1 MDCFS
6 FPLMFAFGF
15 ASSWL
20 LWGLFLGAL
29 PPLIHLLNRRRFRE
43 TQWAAMRFLAEA
55 VRKNSRRMRIEQ
67 LILLLVRIAIV
78 TFLVLG
84 LAQPQLQTLGRLF
97 TTNVPT
103 HRILLMDTS
112 FSMGFQGTAITR
124 FQQSQEI
131 ARRIVESARQGDAF
145 NLVRIC
151 GSEPRVIVR
160 KPAFQTDE
168 VLQEIER
175 LELPDERGEIHPA
188 LLEIDKLLQGLPE
201 IPQKEVVIISDL
213 QQSCWQPDSAGK
225 PTEIRALLKKI
236 GAASRLVLV
245 DVGQGGQENHA
256 LTDLRA
262 QDDFH
267 TVKQPA
273 RFKVSATTFSRMTSE
288 AELEFFVDGK
298 LQATRTLNLQPL
310 TEVSEDFAY
319 TFATGGDH
327 LIQARLSKDGLP
339 VDDQR
344 QLVVR
349 VKEQLRVLCVNGKL
363 AGRAKDTATFHLQL
377 ALAPNPQDSAA
388 TALIQPQVIK
398 YGELRGFDLSQ
409 YDCVFLCNVSSLDV
423 SEAQLL
429 ETFLKGGG
437 AVVWCLGDRVDAAS
451 YNRILFKD
459 GQGILPAEILERHG
473 NASESQVEQKTAFG
487 FDPLEF
493 QHPILKVFQGNPEA
507 GLERTQ
513 TYEYFRTKLAARN
526 PGRVALAFSSGDPA
540 IIETRV
546 GAGKSILITTAL
558 DQSWGNWAV
567 WPSFLPLIQ
576 ELVFYAVS
584 AEGSRDELLVGEPW
598 QRTLQ
603 TRGAD
608 VAATVTRPDGEVE
621 PARSSPNA
629 NLTDF
634 HYDRTDRSGVYQL
647 QLGPPLN
654 RKESFVVNV
663 DPRESNLTRVER
675 DEIERD
681 LLAGTDFRYLTD
693 WADLDRQAT
702 RTAAESGDLSR
713 VFLYLVLYLLFVE
726 QLLAWNFNAGL
737 WLLCPPLAAWRRW
750 RGMPR

>member
-1 MDCFS
+1 MDRILS
-6 FPLMFAFGF
+6 PTLFAFGF

-67 LILLLVRIAIV
+67 LILLLVRIAILTV
-78 TFLVLG
+78 LVLG
-84 LAQPQLQTLGRLF
+84 LAQPQLQSFGRLF
-97 TTNVPT
+97 AANVPT
-103 HRILLMDTS
+103 HRIILMDTS
-112 FSMGFQGTAITR
+112 FSMGFQGAATTR

-188 LLEIDKLLQGLPE
+188 LLEIDKLLQALPE
-201 IPQKEVVIISDL
+201 IPQKEVVVISDF
-213 QQSCWQPDSAGK
+213 QQSCWQPESAGK
-225 PTEIRALLKKI
+225 PAEVRGLLKKI
-236 GAASRLVLV
+236 GAASRLVLI

-262 QDDFH
+262 QEDFH
-267 TVKQPA
+267 TVKLPA
-273 RFKVSATTFSRMTSE
+273 RFKVAATTFSRMTAES
-288 AELEFFVDGK
+288 ELEFFVDGK
-298 LQATRTLNLQPL
+298 LQASRTLNLEPL
-310 TEVSEDFAY
+310 TEVSEDFSY

-344 QLVVR
+344 QLVVH
-349 VKEQLRVLCVNGKL
+349 VKEQLRILCVNGKL

-377 ALAPNPQDSAA
+377 ALSPSPGESAA
-388 TALIQPQVIK
+388 VALIQPQVIK

-409 YDCVFLCNVSSLDV
+409 YDCVFLCNISALDV

-429 ETFLKGGG
+429 ETFLRGGG
-437 AVVWCLGDRVDAAS
+437 AVVWCLGDRVDVAN
-451 YNRILFKD
+451 YNRVLFKD
-459 GQGILPAEILERHG
+459 GQGILPAEILDRHG
-473 NASESQVEQKTAFG
+473 NAVQQKEVFG

-493 QHPILKVFQGNPEA
+493 QHPIVKVFQGNPEA

-513 TYEYFRTKLAARN
+513 TYEYFRTKLSARN

-546 GAGKSILITTAL
+546 GAGKSILITTPL

-576 ELVFYAVS
+576 ELTFYAVS
-584 AEGSRDELLVGEPW
+584 TEGTRDELLVGEPW

-603 TRGAD
+603 TRGAEVD
-608 VAATVTRPDGEVE
+608 ATVTRPDGETE

-634 HYDRTDRSGVYQL
+634 HYDRTDRSGAYQL

-654 RKESFVVNV
+654 RKESFAVNV
-663 DPRESNLTRVER
+663 DPRESNLTRLER
-675 DEIERD
+675 DEVERD

-693 WADLDRQAT
+693 WTELERQTTRSTSESADLA
-702 RTAAESGDLSR
+702 RT
-713 VFLYLVLYLLFVE
+713 FLYFVLYLLFVE

-737 WLLCPPLAAWRRW
+737 WLLCPPLAAWRWW
-750 RGMPR
+750 RAR

>member
-1 MDCFS
+1 MGRFLS
-6 FPLMFAFGF
+6 PLLFAFGF

-20 LWGLFLGAL
+20 LWGLLLGAL

-67 LILLLVRIAIV
+67 LILLLVRIAIL

-84 LAQPQLQTLGRLF
+84 LAQPQLQTFGRLF
-97 TTNVPT
+97 TANVPT
-103 HRILLMDTS
+103 HRIILMDTS
-112 FSMGFQGTAITR
+112 FSMGFQGATTTR
-124 FQQSQEI
+124 FQQAQEI

-160 KPAFQTDE
+160 KPAFQTEE

-188 LLEIDKLLQGLPE
+188 LLEIDKLLQALPE
-201 IPQKEVVIISDL
+201 IPQKEVLVISDF
-213 QQSCWQPDSAGK
+213 QQSCWLPESAGK
-225 PTEIRALLKKI
+225 PAEVRGLLKKI
-236 GAASRLVLV
+236 GTAARLVLI
-245 DVGQGGQENHA
+245 DVGQGASENQA

-262 QDDFH
+262 QENFH

-288 AELEFFVDGK
+288 TQLEFFVDGK
-298 LQATRTLNLQPL
+298 LQASRTMSLQPL
-310 TEVSEDFAY
+310 TEVSEDFSY
-319 TFATGGDH
+319 SFATGGDH
-327 LIQARLSKDGLP
+327 LIQARLSQDGLP
-339 VDDQR
+339 VDNQR
-344 QLVVR
+344 QLVVQ
-349 VKEQLRVLCVNGKL
+349 VKEQLRILCVNGKL
-363 AGRAKDTATFHLQL
+363 AGRARDTATYHLQL
-377 ALAPNPQDSAA
+377 ALAPQPQDSAA
-388 TALIQPQVIK
+388 VALIQPQVIK
-398 YGELRGFDLSQ
+398 YGELRGFDLGL
-409 YDCVFLCNVSSLDV
+409 YDCAFLCNISALDI

-429 ETFLKGGG
+429 ETFLRGGG
-437 AVVWCLGDRVDAAS
+437 AVVWCLGDRVDVEN
-451 YNRILFKD
+451 YNRLLFKE
-459 GQGILPAEILERHG
+459 GQGILPAEILDRHG
-473 NASESQVEQKTAFG
+473 NAAQPKEPFG

-493 QHPILKVFQGNPEA
+493 QHPIVKVFQGNPEA

-526 PGRVALAFSSGDPA
+526 PGRVVLAFSTGDPA

-546 GAGKSILITTAL
+546 GAGKSILIATPL

-576 ELVFYAVS
+576 ELTFYAVS
-584 AEGSRDELLVGEPW
+584 TAGGGDELLVGEPW
-598 QRTLQ
+598 QRTMQ

-608 VAATVTRPDGEVE
+608 VNATVTRPNGETE

-634 HYDRTDRSGVYQL
+634 HYDRTDRSGAYQL
-647 QLGPPLN
+647 QFGPPLN
-654 RKESFVVNV
+654 RKDSFAVNV
-663 DPRESNLTRVER
+663 DPRESNLTRLER
-675 DEIERD
+675 DEVEKA

-693 WADLDRQAT
+693 WTELERRTT
-702 RTAAESGDLSR
+702 RSASEGGDLAR
-713 VFLYLVLYLLFVE
+713 NFLYIVLYLLFVE

-750 RGMPR
+750 RSA